1 MSRFNKNYPRHGL
14 FMWVVLVKLTRVL
27 GLENRVRVVCL
38 YQQDIVVLSVYI
50 YSLRHTSRHSA
61 FICMH
66 RACPNRLIVYG
77 NHLLNLTVPVRI
89 FLPRRLIV
97 AVPFGFLQSIAS
109 DELIKTII
117 QGYRENE
124 WINYDHLSLS
134 RKKTC
139 VPGTHPRQSTVVS
152 ISIRTIECH
161 PSTQDRI
168 YGKMDPSSRDIL
180 IN

>member
-1 MSRFNKNYPRHGL
+1 M
-14 FMWVVLVKLTRVL
+14 LVKLTCVL

-38 YQQDIVVLSVYI
+38 YQQDMVALSVYI
-50 YSLRHTSRHSA
+50 YSLRHTV

-77 NHLLNLTVPVRI
+77 NHLLNLTVPVR
-89 FLPRRLIV
+89 FLFYFFFAPSTDSRSTFWFSAIH
-97 AVPFGFLQSIAS
+97 G

-139 VPGTHPRQSTVVS
+139 VP
-152 ISIRTIECH
+152 
-161 PSTQDRI
+161 
-168 YGKMDPSSRDIL
+168 IL
-180 IN
+180 VNLQ